1 MMLKR
6 KKNEGGLTLIE
17 LIMVIVILGI
27 MSAVAIPRFLNL
39 AGSARLSSARGVASA
54 VNASIQSEH
63 ADLLISGTAYNLADV
78 LSATA
83 FGGGISFDNGS
94 VAEPAVNEVQIS
106 AADAEFELNLGGNIF
121 TWSYTD
127 VTTDDV
133 PALIAEVSGGGGFN

>member
-6 KKNEGGLTLIE
+6 KKNEGGFTLIE

-27 MSAVAIPRFLNL
+27 ISAVAIPRFLSL
-39 AGSARLSSARGVASA
+39 GDSARFSTARGVASA

-63 ADLLISGTAYNLADV
+63 ADLLTNGTSYDLENV

-83 FGGGISFDNGS
+83 FTGGVSFATG
-94 VAEPAVNEVQIS
+94 VGAPAVGQIRETV
-106 AADAEFELNLGGNIF
+106 ANANFALNLASNVF

-127 VTTDDV
+127 VVTDDV
-133 PALIAEVSGGGGFN
+133 PALTAEVSGGGGF